1 MYILLKNSV
10 TVKIKEI
17 YFVTVV
23 NIEFGGY
30 KPCSASSTPMSHDM
44 LLYGRFLTFFCL
56 LWPPYEIGQA
66 IIFLPCGFYLLLLFS
81 SPNLSGLR
89 LDVYHTSTHC
99 VALVRI

>member
-1 MYILLKNSV
+1 MAGW
-10 TVKIKEI
+10 IKMPIGGE
-17 YFVTVV
+17 VD
-23 NIEFGGY
+23 FGPNDIVLNEDPAPQ
-30 KPCSASSTPMSHDM
+30 KMDTAAATFTPMSHDM

-89 LDVYHTSTHC
+89 LDVYHTSTHG
-99 VALVRI
+99 VALA